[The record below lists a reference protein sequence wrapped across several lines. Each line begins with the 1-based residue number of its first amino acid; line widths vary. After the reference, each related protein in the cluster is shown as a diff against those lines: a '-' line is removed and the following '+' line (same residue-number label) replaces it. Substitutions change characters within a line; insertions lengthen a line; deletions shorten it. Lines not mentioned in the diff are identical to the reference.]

1 MNTTNGQPHESTQ
14 KEREKNPISL
24 LLVKP
29 SGTISYCLD
38 LLPHDG
44 GKSVEEGR
52 SRIKKRKY
60 CIPQPYIY
68 KNKSKLVLFFI
79 SSPGTTLFD
88 NAEIN
93 NFTLKMC
100 GQPLHSK

>member
-1 MNTTNGQPHESTQ
+1 MGSHTKAHRKKGG
-14 KEREKNPISL
+14 KNPISL
-24 LLVKP
+24 VLVKP

-38 LLPHDG
+38 LLHHDG

-52 SRIKKRKY
+52 SRINKRKY
-60 CIPQPYIY
+60 CIPQPFIY

-93 NFTLKMC
+93 NFTLKIC